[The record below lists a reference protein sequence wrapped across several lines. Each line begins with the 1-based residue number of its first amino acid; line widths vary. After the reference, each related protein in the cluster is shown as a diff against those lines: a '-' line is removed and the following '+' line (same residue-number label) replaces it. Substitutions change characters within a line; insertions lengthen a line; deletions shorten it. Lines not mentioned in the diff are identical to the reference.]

1 MGANTEATTALERA
15 RRALERWL
23 PDIVFGRE
31 LVTEP
36 CGEAYGARL
45 FHNQGARFS
54 TNLDRD
60 ELTRRL
66 KALERQA
73 GRTPADKAA
82 GIVRLD
88 IDLVWFDGE
97 RLKPNDWERPYFAGV
112 MREVMPDALFED
124 GI

>member
-1 MGANTEATTALERA
+1 MGANTEAATALERA
-15 RRALERWL
+15 RRTLEQWL

-31 LVTEP
+31 QATEP
-36 CGEAYGARL
+36 CGDACDGRL

-54 TNLDRD
+54 TDLDRD

-88 IDLVWFDGE
+88 VDLVWFDGE
-97 RLKPNDWERPYFAGV
+97 RLKPTDWERPYFAGV
-112 MREVMPDALFED
+112 MREVMPETLFED
-124 GI
+124 GV